1 MLYNP
6 LLTNNILEKAQ
17 EFLISKI
24 NPSFIIVFGSFANG
38 ITHKESD
45 IDLAFYKKERNLSS
59 YEVFMLAQELADIL
73 KMDVDLV
80 DLTHD
85 STVFQAQ
92 IFSTGKV
99 IFSNDETL
107 RMNIEMTALSMY
119 AKLNEERK
127 LIIENVD
134 ASGTIYENDVI
145 LNKISVIERSKKR
158 ILDVYDQNP
167 ENLKDYTKQDSIIL
181 NIQRACEACIDLAMH
196 SSSTTARIT
205 TNQS

>member
-1 MLYNP
+1 MESRANGWYNSQYSP
-6 LLTNNILEKAQ
+6 LGVITLTNNILEKAQ
-17 EFLISKI
+17 DFLINKI

-38 ITHKESD
+38 TTHKESD
-45 IDLAFYKKERNLSS
+45 IDLAFFKKEQNLSS

-80 DLTHD
+80 DLNHA

-99 IFSNDETL
+99 VFSNDENL

-127 LIIENVD
+127 PILENVD
-134 ASGTIYENDVI
+134 ESGTIYE
-145 LNKISVIERSKKR
+145 K
-158 ILDVYDQNP
+158 
-167 ENLKDYTKQDSIIL
+167 
-181 NIQRACEACIDLAMH
+181 
-196 SSSTTARIT
+196 
-205 TNQS
+205 

>member
-1 MLYNP
+1 M
-6 LLTNNILEKAQ
+6 TNKILEKAQ
-17 EFLISKI
+17 EFLINKI

-38 ITHKESD
+38 TTHKESD
-45 IDLAFYKKERNLSS
+45 IDIAFYNKERDLSS

-80 DLTHD
+80 DLTHA

-107 RMNIEMTALSMY
+107 RMNIEMRSLSMY

-127 LIIENVD
+127 LILENVD
-134 ASGTIYENDVI
+134 ESGTIYE
-145 LNKISVIERSKKR
+145 K
-158 ILDVYDQNP
+158 
-167 ENLKDYTKQDSIIL
+167 
-181 NIQRACEACIDLAMH
+181 
-196 SSSTTARIT
+196 
-205 TNQS
+205 

>member
-1 MLYNP
+1 M
-6 LLTNNILEKAQ
+6 TINILENAQ

-38 ITHKESD
+38 KTHKESD
-45 IDLAFYKKERNLSS
+45 IDLAFYPKERLLSS
-59 YEVFMLAQELADIL
+59 YEIFMLAQELADIL

-80 DLTHD
+80 DITQA

-99 IFSNDETL
+99 IYSNDETL
-107 RMNIEMTALSMY
+107 RMNFEMRAFSMY

-134 ASGTIYENDVI
+134 ESGTIYE
-145 LNKISVIERSKKR
+145 K
-158 ILDVYDQNP
+158 
-167 ENLKDYTKQDSIIL
+167 
-181 NIQRACEACIDLAMH
+181 
-196 SSSTTARIT
+196 
-205 TNQS
+205 